1 VEGADVNLWQI
12 VLIVLLFALWVWA
25 LVAVFIDVFRRSDL
39 SGAVRM
45 GWVVL
50 VLVLPVVGVV
60 IYFITRPKL
69 TEPERRSVA
78 SYDDAVHPEAEHT
91 AEQIA
96 DLARLRTEGKI
107 TEAEFEERKRRLT

>member
-1 VEGADVNLWQI
+1 VEGAEVNVWQI

-39 SGAVRM
+39 SGAVRV
-45 GWVVL
+45 GWVAL
-50 VLVLPVVGVV
+50 VLVLPVVGVL
-60 IYFITRPKL
+60 IYMIARPKL

-78 SYDDAVHPEAEHT
+78 AYDDAVHPGGEST

-96 DLARLRTEGKI
+96 DLARLRAEGKI
-107 TEAEFEERKRRLT
+107 TDEEFEERKRRMV